1 MKVKICGL
9 STPDDVTSSIDAG
22 ADLVGFVF
30 FSKSPRNITL
40 DQASTLSSLVPSS
53 VKKVVLTVDPEDY
66 FLKKIIS
73 AVDPDLIQL
82 HGRERVS
89 RVSEIREKFNLPIM
103 KAVGI
108 RGEND
113 LGLLRE
119 FSYVSDQILVDAK
132 PVDNQA
138 LPGGNGIAFDWKII
152 SEFNWG
158 LPWMLAGG
166 LNAENVATAI
176 ELTKAE
182 QVDVS
187 SGVEKSPGVKDHGA
201 IRKFIK
207 AAKGS

>member
-9 STPDDVTSSIDAG
+9 STPEDVSTSLNAG

-30 FSKSPRNITL
+30 FSKSPRNLTL
-40 DQASTLSSLVPSS
+40 AQASTLATLVPPN

-66 FLKKIIS
+66 FLEKIIS
-73 AVDPDLIQL
+73 AVDPDFIQL
-82 HGRERVS
+82 HGQEKVS
-89 RVSEIREKFNLPIM
+89 RVAEISEIFSIPII
-103 KAVGI
+103 KAIGI
-108 RGEND
+108 KDEQD
-113 LGLLRE
+113 LGRVNE
-119 FSYVSDQILVDAK
+119 YSFVSDQILVDAK

-152 SEFNWG
+152 SEFDWK

-166 LNAENVATAI
+166 LNAVNVATAI
-176 ELTKAE
+176 KLTKAE

-187 SGVEKSPGVKDHGA
+187 SGVEKSPGKKDHME

>member
-9 STPDDVTSSIDAG
+9 STPEDVSTSLNAG

-30 FSKSPRNITL
+30 FSKSPRNLTL
-40 DQASTLSSLVPSS
+40 AQASTLATLVPPC

-66 FLKKIIS
+66 FLEKIIS
-73 AVDPDLIQL
+73 VVDPDLIQL
-82 HGRERVS
+82 HGQEKVPRVA
-89 RVSEIREKFNLPIM
+89 EIRDIFNLPVM

-108 RGEND
+108 KDKND
-113 LGLLRE
+113 LSRVHE
-119 FSYVSDQILVDAK
+119 YSQVSDQILVDAK

-152 SEFNWG
+152 SEFDWQ

-176 ELTKAE
+176 KLTKAE

-187 SGVEKSPGVKDHGA
+187 SGVEKSPGIKDHME